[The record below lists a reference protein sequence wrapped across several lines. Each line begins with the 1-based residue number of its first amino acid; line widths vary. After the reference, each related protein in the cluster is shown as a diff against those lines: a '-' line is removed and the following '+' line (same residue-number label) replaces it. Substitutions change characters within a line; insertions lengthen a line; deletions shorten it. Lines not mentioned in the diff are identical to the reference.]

1 MAQAREW
8 TECEFTALLYRPEL
22 SRETL
27 AKILPEVREERTP
40 GAGGVVREGV
50 HVWHKER
57 RNPGGILSKMMVRL
71 LEDNN
76 RLRTQCWKC
85 KEWF

>member
-1 MAQAREW
+1 MVRAKDLAEI
-8 TECEFTALLYRPEL
+8 EFTTLLYRPEL
-22 SRETL
+22 DHEPL
-27 AKILPEVREERTP
+27 AKITGRSS
-40 GAGGVVREGV
+40 GAIEVVREGV
-50 HVWHKER
+50 HAWHKER

-71 LEDNN
+71 LEDKS

>member
-1 MAQAREW
+1 MARAREW
-8 TECEFTALLYRPEL
+8 TECEFTTLLYRPEL
-22 SRETL
+22 SHEVL
-27 AKILPEVREERTP
+27 AEILAEVREERSA
-40 GAGGVVREGV
+40 GAVGVVREGV
-50 HVWHKER
+50 HVWHLEK

-71 LEDNN
+71 LEDKN